1 MKIRSGQ
8 RGRPKDPRDDAR
20 FAPLVAEIDGL
31 EAEVLAAVRAHA
43 EAPTQAATVRL
54 LGAQLRVASMRA
66 HLARTIGDDDVARR
80 ESELVIKLAGARDDA
95 VGRMWG
101 DQLDQIHDLVM
112 KTSAVQAEISA
123 ELAAELEGETAA

>member
-1 MKIRSGQ
+1 MKVRSGGS
-8 RGRPKDPRDDAR
+8 GRPKDPRDDPR
-20 FAPLVAEIDGL
+20 FASIVAEIDAL

-43 EAPTQAATVRL
+43 EAPTQGATVRL

-66 HLARTIGDDDVARR
+66 HLARACGDDDVARR

-101 DQLDQIHDLVM
+101 DELDRLHEQVM
-112 KTSAVQAEISA
+112 RAGAVQVEISA
-123 ELAAELEGETAA
+123 ELAAELEEETPP